1 MAETTTHIDKSSPA
15 LDEYDIQPDL
25 PQALRLLDEM
35 NNNFKQVSDLVGTML
50 QRVKTGELSTEYG
63 LNFLE
68 IKYHMLLNYLI
79 NLTYVVLRKCSGHRI
94 EKDPSIDRLIEIR
107 TVLEKIRP
115 IDYKLRY
122 QIDKLVKTAVTGSS
136 GSGSTGTADP
146 TAFRANPANLMSQMP
161 APAEEAGEGSTV
173 APGGGGGPDSDDGVD
188 SDSSAMVMLKLKR
201 AKEAAKKGGAAGG
214 DRDGGVAQR
223 SKPDV
228 YVPPKLTSMPYEED
242 TKADRA
248 RKQLE
253 RAKKRALGSSLIQDL
268 KDEYLD
274 TPVELSSSSRAQQI
288 LSRREREREEY
299 EEAYLT
305 RLPMTKADKHRNRKL
320 TTLATLGD
328 ELTSFTDIS
337 VLNEDYPSTSTG
349 GGGGKKRK
357 AGKVNKKH
365 GKKRRFR

>member
-1 MAETTTHIDKSSPA
+1 MSFLFPLLQA

-35 NNNFKQVSDLVGTML
+35 NNNFKQVSDLVGNML

-115 IDYKLRY
+115 IDQKLRY

-136 GSGSTGTADP
+136 TGSADP
-146 TAFRANPANLMSQMP
+146 TAFRANPANLMSQVP
-161 APAEEAGEGSTV
+161 APAEEAGAGNTAAGMSGSE
-173 APGGGGGPDSDDGVD
+173 SDDGAE
-188 SDSSAMVMLKLKR
+188 SDSSAKVMQQLKR
-201 AKEAAKKGGAAGG
+201 AKEAGKKGASSGQDDGAAG
-214 DRDGGVAQR
+214 R
-223 SKPDV
+223 SKSDV

-242 TKADRA
+242 TKASRA

-253 RAKKRALGSSLIQDL
+253 RAKKHALGSSLMQDL

-274 TPVELSSSSRAQQI
+274 TPMEVSSSSRAQQI

-299 EEAYLT
+299 EETYLT
-305 RLPMTKADKHRNRKL
+305 RLPITKADKHRNRKL

-328 ELTSFTDIS
+328 ELTSFTDLS
-337 VLNEDYPSTSTG
+337 VLNADHPSTSK
-349 GGGGKKRK
+349 GGGKKRK
-357 AGKVNKKH
+357 AGKVNKKS